1 MPFYIKILDKKL
13 SFLAIIHFIIGFLIS
28 SRKDLATFW
37 AFAIFFYGI
46 LNIIRYRNRNDEA
59 SIFASYIVG
68 MEVALRTVGAS
79 VLWEFGKYATIF
91 LLVTGMVV
99 ENVKFL
105 RINILSLIYFIA
117 LLPAVALLPEY
128 IDFRTFRLMVSGN
141 LSGPLCLFISF
152 LYFRQRK
159 FNELNITNVFKT
171 LMLPIISSIGLILVR
186 APSFQ
191 DLSFSSE
198 ANFEMSGGFGPNQVC
213 TLLGVSLII
222 VSLSRMFNLKIFP
235 RQIYD
240 YVFLTI
246 SVGIAVLT
254 FARGGVIAPIIAIF
268 FSYLLSGGV
277 KKYKFRYNGM
287 GYVLIVFLGLSYFS
301 SNFTKGLIN
310 TRYSSLLSVINPNQT
325 TLSGRAHIMALDF
338 QIFKDNFLM
347 GVGPGAARDL
357 RWRYGYGSV
366 VGAHSEFTRMLA
378 EHGLFGLISLLS
390 ILLLS
395 YQEYRKRLDYN
406 KVLLGCLSLFSIL
419 TMFHSAF
426 RIALPGFIYGLSY
439 VILNFQKK

>member
-13 SFLAIIHFIIGFLIS
+13 SILAIIHFIIGFLIS

-59 SIFASYIVG
+59 SIFASYMVG

-79 VLWEFGKYATIF
+79 VLWEFGKYSTIF
-91 LLVTGMVV
+91 LLITGMVV

-105 RINILSLIYFIA
+105 RINVLSVVYFVA
-117 LLPAVALLPEY
+117 LLPAVALMPDG
-128 IDFRTFRLMVSGN
+128 IGFRTFRLMVSGN

-159 FNELNITNVFKT
+159 FDEINITNLFRT
-171 LMLPIISSIGLILVR
+171 LMLPIISSIGLIFVR

-191 DLSFSSE
+191 NLSFSSE
-198 ANFEMSGGFGPNQVC
+198 ANFEMSGGFGPNQVS

-222 VSLSRMFNLKIFP
+222 VSLSRMFNLKLFP
-235 RQIYD
+235 KSIYD

-246 SVGIAVLT
+246 SIGIAVLT
-254 FARGGVIAPIIAIF
+254 FARGGVIAPVIAIV

-277 KKYKFRYNGM
+277 KKYKIRYKGIF
-287 GYVLIVFLGLSYFS
+287 YLLIVFLGLSYFS
-301 SNFTKGLIN
+301 SNFTKGLLYN
-310 TRYSSLLSVINPNQT
+310 RYASLLSTFKTEQT
-325 TLSGRAHIMALDF
+325 SLTGRAHIMALDI

-347 GVGPGAARDL
+347 GVGPGAAREL

-378 EHGLFGLISLLS
+378 EHGLFGLISLVS

-395 YQEYRKRLDYN
+395 YQEYRRRLDYN

>member
-1 MPFYIKILDKKL
+1 
-13 SFLAIIHFIIGFLIS
+13 
-28 SRKDLATFW
+28 
-37 AFAIFFYGI
+37 
-46 LNIIRYRNRNDEA
+46 
-59 SIFASYIVG
+59 

-99 ENVKFL
+99 ENVKYL
-105 RINILSLIYFIA
+105 RINILSLVYFIA
-117 LLPAVALLPEY
+117 LLPSVVLLPEG
-128 IDFRTFRLMVSGN
+128 INFRIFRLMVSGN

-198 ANFEMSGGFGPNQVC
+198 ANFEMSGGFGPNQVS

-246 SVGIAVLT
+246 SIGIAALT
-254 FARGGVIAPIIAIF
+254 FARGGVIAPVIAIF

-277 KKYKFRYNGM
+277 KKYILRNNGL
-287 GYVLIVFLGLSYFS
+287 GYLLIVFLGLSYFS

-310 TRYSSLLSVINPNQT
+310 TRYASLLSVINPNQT
-325 TLSGRAHIMALDF
+325 TLSGRAHIMALDI

-395 YQEYRKRLDYN
+395 YQEYRRRLDYN

-439 VILNFQKK
+439 VILYFQKK

>member
-1 MPFYIKILDKKL
+1 MPFYLKVLDKRL
-13 SFLAIIHFIIGFLIS
+13 SILAIIHFFIGFLIS

-37 AFAIFFYGI
+37 ALAIFFYGI

-59 SIFASYIVG
+59 SVFASYIVG

-79 VLWEFGKYATIF
+79 VLWEFGKYSTIF
-91 LLVTGMVV
+91 LLVTGMVI

-105 RINILSLIYFIA
+105 RINVLSVVYFIA
-117 LLPAVALLPEY
+117 LLPAIALMPEG
-128 IDFRTFRLMVSGN
+128 ISFHHFRLMVSGN

-159 FNELNITNVFKT
+159 FNELNITNIFRN
-171 LMLPIISSIGLILVR
+171 LMLPIISSIGLIFVR

-191 DLSFSSE
+191 NLSFSSE
-198 ANFEMSGGFGPNQVC
+198 ANFQMSAGFGPNQVS

-222 VSLSRMFNLKIFP
+222 VSLSRMFNLKIFH

-246 SVGIAVLT
+246 SIGIAVLT

-277 KKYKFRYNGM
+277 KKYKFRYNGVI
-287 GYVLIVFLGLSYFS
+287 YLLIVFLGLSYFS

-310 TRYSSLLSVINPNQT
+310 TRYASLISVINPNQN
-325 TLSGRAHIMALDF
+325 TLSGRAHIMKLDIE
-338 QIFKDNFLM
+338 IFKDNFLM
-347 GVGPGAARDL
+347 GVGPGAAREL

-390 ILLLS
+390 LLILSL
-395 YQEYRKRLDYN
+395 QEYRRRIDYN